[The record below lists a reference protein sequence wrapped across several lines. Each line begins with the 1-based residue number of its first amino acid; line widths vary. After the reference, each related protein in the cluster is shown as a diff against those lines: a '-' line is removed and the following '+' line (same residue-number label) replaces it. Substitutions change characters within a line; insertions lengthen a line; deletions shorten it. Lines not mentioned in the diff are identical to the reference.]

1 MVGDHRKPTVI
12 VEDWRLPHGWV
23 KHMYQRSNVL
33 GKWDVIL
40 VTPSGKRFR
49 SKSDL
54 KVYLEEQ
61 NLVYNPDV
69 YDFSIHR
76 RRAKDL
82 NCYVYTPD
90 YVPQYPVKPKSFFDN
105 LSPEISKSTQVS
117 SPPSA
122 APTSCAPELHST
134 PSNTS
139 KTPVK
144 STLVEDKTIT
154 QINSEIPNQLLNLTE
169 DNNRGAEKTTGGGHQ
184 EPMEV
189 NVVERIR
196 EENGFGKFFFGLF
209 SDRIGSYFVHNSINT
224 KTNFLI

>member
-12 VEDWRLPHGWV
+12 VDDWRLPSGWV

-90 YVPQYPVKPKSFFDN
+90 YVPQFPVKAKSFFNEMNPDTRKIESPNIGSHLGNLITESKISVTSSKNSIMDDRNITEMDSVIPKQLLYTEGGHGTSSASLLITDN
-105 LSPEISKSTQVS
+105 
-117 SPPSA
+117 
-122 APTSCAPELHST
+122 
-134 PSNTS
+134 
-139 KTPVK
+139 
-144 STLVEDKTIT
+144 KTIDG
-154 QINSEIPNQLLNLTE
+154 NQELSA
-169 DNNRGAEKTTGGGHQ
+169 DNIDQTK
-184 EPMEV
+184 P
-189 NVVERIR
+189 
-196 EENGFGKFFFGLF
+196 ENGFGKFFFWGF
-209 SDRIGSYFVHNSINT
+209 C
-224 KTNFLI
+224 FLLIL